1 MCIRDSTGVV
11 SPDGRGHRV
20 NIRRETEADHAAVA
34 EVTAAA
40 FGKQD
45 EARLVEAIRA
55 CDDFVPELTLVAEEE
70 GRVVGHIMFSYSLLE
85 GSPVKL
91 LQLSPLSVAPDRQ
104 NAGIGSALTREGL
117 RLADERGEPLVLVL
131 GHPTYY
137 PRFGFRPASTLGL
150 EAPNP
155 EWPDEA
161 FMAVPL
167 RAYDPTLCG
176 RVRFAPPFD

>member
-1 MCIRDSTGVV
+1 MK
-11 SPDGRGHRV
+11 
-20 NIRRETEADHAAVA
+20 IRRETEADFAAVT

-40 FGKQD
+40 FGQED
-45 EARLVEAIRA
+45 EARLVEAIRG
-55 CDDFVPELTLVAEEE
+55 CDEFVPELTLVAEED
-70 GRVVGHIMFSYSLLE
+70 GRVVGHVMFSNSALE
-85 GSPVKL
+85 GSDTGL

-104 NAGIGSALTREGL
+104 NQGIGAALTREAL

-131 GHPTYY
+131 GHPEYY

-155 EWPDEA
+155 DWPDEA

-167 RAYDPTLCG
+167 TAYDPALRG
-176 RVRFAPPFD
+176 RVTFAPPFG

>member
-1 MCIRDSTGVV
+1 VRIR
-11 SPDGRGHRV
+11 P
-20 NIRRETEADHAAVA
+20 ETAADYEAVG

-55 CDDFVPELTLVAEEE
+55 STEFVPELTLVAEED
-70 GRVVGHIMFSYSLLE
+70 GWILGHVMYSYSALE
-85 GSPVKL
+85 RSDTRL

-104 NAGIGSALTREGL
+104 NEGIGAALTRESL

-150 EAPNP
+150 LAPNP
-155 EWPDEA
+155 DWPDEA
-161 FMAVPL
+161 FMAAPL
-167 RAYDPTLCG
+167 SAYDPSLRG
-176 RVRFAPPFD
+176 RVTFAPPFG

>member
-1 MCIRDSTGVV
+1 VR
-11 SPDGRGHRV
+11 
-20 NIRRETEADHAAVA
+20 IRRETAADYPAVA

-55 CDDFVPELTLVAEEE
+55 SDGYVPELSLVAEEG
-70 GRVVGHIMFSYSLLE
+70 GRIVGHVMLSYAGLE
-85 GSPVKL
+85 GSDTPL
-91 LQLSPLSVAPDRQ
+91 LQLSPLSVAPDRHGG
-104 NAGIGSALTREGL
+104 GIGSALTREAL

-137 PRFGFRPASTLGL
+137 PRFGFRAASTLGI
-150 EAPNP
+150 EAPDP
-155 EWPDEA
+155 DWPDEA

-167 RAYDPTLCG
+167 TAHDPSIRG
-176 RVRFAPPFD
+176 RVVFPPAFG

>member
-1 MCIRDSTGVV
+1 MRIR
-11 SPDGRGHRV
+11 P
-20 NIRRETEADHAAVA
+20 ETEADHAAVA

-45 EARLVEAIRA
+45 EVRLVEAIRA
-55 CDDFVPELTLVAEEE
+55 CEEFVPEFTLVAEEE
-70 GRVVGHIMFSYSLLE
+70 GRIVGHVMFSYSALE
-85 GSPVKL
+85 GSDARL
-91 LQLSPLSVAPDRQ
+91 LQLSPLSVVPDRQ
-104 NAGIGSALTREGL
+104 GTGIGSALTRESL

-150 EAPNP
+150 QAPNP
-155 EWPDEA
+155 EWPDDV

-167 RAYDPTLCG
+167 TAYDPALRG
-176 RVRFAPPFD
+176 RVTFAPPFG

>member
-1 MCIRDSTGVV
+1 VKIR
-11 SPDGRGHRV
+11 P
-20 NIRRETEADHAAVA
+20 EAEADHEAVA

-40 FGKQD
+40 FGQDD

-55 CDDFVPELTLVAEEE
+55 SAEYVPELTLVAEDE
-70 GRVVGHIMFSYSLLE
+70 GRIVGHVMYSYSTLD
-85 GSPVKL
+85 GSDARL
-91 LQLSPLSVAPDRQ
+91 LQLSPLSVVPDRQ
-104 NAGIGSALTREGL
+104 SEGIGAALTRESL

-137 PRFGFRPASTLGL
+137 PRFGFRRASTLGL

-155 EWPDEA
+155 DWPDEA

-167 RAYDPTLCG
+167 GAYDASLRG
-176 RVRFAPPFD
+176 RVRFASAFG

>member
-1 MCIRDSTGVV
+1 MK
-11 SPDGRGHRV
+11 
-20 NIRRETEADHAAVA
+20 IRRETEADHAAVA
-34 EVTAAA
+34 QVTAAA
-40 FGKQD
+40 FGQED

-55 CDDFVPELTLVAEEE
+55 CDEFVPELTLVAQED
-70 GRVVGHIMFSYSLLE
+70 GRIVGHVMFSYSALE
-85 GSPVKL
+85 GSNTRL

-104 NAGIGSALTREGL
+104 NSGIGAALTREAL

-131 GHPTYY
+131 GHPSYY

-155 EWPDEA
+155 DWPDEA

-167 RAYDPTLCG
+167 TAYDPSIRG
-176 RVRFAPPFD
+176 RVTFAPPFG

>member
-1 MCIRDSTGVV
+1 MRL
-11 SPDGRGHRV
+11 RA
-20 NIRRETEADHAAVA
+20 ETEADYEAVA

-55 CDDFVPELTLVAEEE
+55 SEEYVPELTLVAEEK
-70 GRVVGHIMFSYSLLE
+70 GRIVGHVMFSYSLLD
-85 GSPVKL
+85 GSHTRL

-104 NAGIGSALTREGL
+104 NRGVGSALTREAL

-131 GHPTYY
+131 GHPNYY

-150 EAPNP
+150 EAPDP
-155 EWPDEA
+155 SWSDEA

-167 RAYDPTLCG
+167 SAYDASLRG
-176 RVRFAPPFD
+176 RVTFAPPFR

>member
-1 MCIRDSTGVV
+1 MRIR
-11 SPDGRGHRV
+11 P
-20 NIRRETEADHAAVA
+20 ETAADHEAVA
-34 EVTAAA
+34 DVTAAA

-45 EARLVEAIRA
+45 EARLVDAIRA
-55 CDDFVPELTLVAEEE
+55 SAEFVPELTLVAEED
-70 GRVVGHIMFSYSLLE
+70 GRILGHVMYSYSALE
-85 GSPVKL
+85 GSDTRL

-104 NAGIGSALTREGL
+104 NEGIGAALTRESL

-150 EAPNP
+150 LAPNP

-161 FMAVPL
+161 FMAAPL
-167 RAYDPTLCG
+167 TAYDPSLRG
-176 RVRFAPPFD
+176 RVTFAPPFG

>member
-1 MCIRDSTGVV
+1 MEIR
-11 SPDGRGHRV
+11 P
-20 NIRRETEADHAAVA
+20 EAEADYLAVA

-45 EARLVEAIRA
+45 EVRLVEAIRG
-55 CDDFVPELTLVAEEE
+55 CEEFVPELTLVAEEE
-70 GRVVGHIMFSYSLLE
+70 RRIVGHVMFSYSALE
-85 GSPVKL
+85 GSEARL

-104 NAGIGSALTREGL
+104 NEGIGAALTRESL

-150 EAPNP
+150 QAPNP
-155 EWPDEA
+155 QWPDDA

-167 RAYDPTLCG
+167 TAYDPALCG
-176 RVRFAPPFD
+176 RVIFAPPFG

>member
-1 MCIRDSTGVV
+1 MRIR
-11 SPDGRGHRV
+11 P
-20 NIRRETEADHAAVA
+20 ETAADYAAVA
-34 EVTAAA
+34 DVTAAA

-45 EARLVEAIRA
+45 EARLVAAIRTSEE
-55 CDDFVPELTLVAEEE
+55 FVPELTLVAEEN
-70 GRVVGHIMFSYSLLE
+70 GRIVGHVMYSYSALE
-85 GSPVKL
+85 GAEMRL

-104 NAGIGSALTREGL
+104 RTGIGSALTRESL

-131 GHPTYY
+131 GHPSYY

-150 EAPNP
+150 LAPDP

-167 RAYDPTLCG
+167 TAYDPALRG
-176 RVRFAPPFD
+176 RVTFAPAFG

>member
-1 MCIRDSTGVV
+1 MR
-11 SPDGRGHRV
+11 
-20 NIRRETEADHAAVA
+20 IRRETEADHAAVA

-40 FGKQD
+40 FGQED

-55 CDDFVPELTLVAEEE
+55 CEEFVPELTLVAEEE
-70 GRVVGHIMFSYSLLE
+70 GRIVGHVMFSYSALE
-85 GSPVKL
+85 GSKTRL

-104 NAGIGSALTREGL
+104 NSGIGAALTREAL

-131 GHPTYY
+131 GHPSYY

-155 EWPDEA
+155 DWPDEA
-161 FMAVPL
+161 FMAAPL
-167 RAYDPTLCG
+167 TAYDPAIRG
-176 RVRFAPPFD
+176 RVTFAPPFG

>member
-1 MCIRDSTGVV
+1 MDGVRIR
-11 SPDGRGHRV
+11 P
-20 NIRRETEADHAAVA
+20 ETDADHTAVR

-40 FGKQD
+40 FGRED
-45 EARLVEAIRA
+45 EARLVDTIRA
-55 CDDFVPELTLVAEEE
+55 SAEYVPALTLVAEDD
-70 GRVVGHIMFSYSLLE
+70 GRIVGHVMYSYSALE
-85 GSPVKL
+85 GSETRL

-104 NAGIGSALTREGL
+104 GGGIGAALTRESL

-137 PRFGFRPASTLGL
+137 PRFGFRQASTLGL
-150 EAPNP
+150 QAPNP

-167 RAYDPTLCG
+167 TGYNASLRG
-176 RVRFAPPFD
+176 RVAFAPAFG

>member
-1 MCIRDSTGVV
+1 MRAVERNPQVTTAVV
-11 SPDGRGHRV
+11 SPQLR
-20 NIRRETEADHAAVA
+20 IRREIEADFPAIA
-34 EVTAAA
+34 EVTEAA
-40 FGKQD
+40 FGQPD
-45 EARLVEAIRA
+45 EARLVEAIRS
-55 CDDFVPELTLVAEEE
+55 CDEFVPELTLVAEED
-70 GRVVGHIMFSYSLLE
+70 GRIVGHVMFSYSAVE
-85 GSPVKL
+85 GSDARL

-104 NAGIGSALTREGL
+104 GEGIGAALTRKAL

-137 PRFGFRPASTLGL
+137 PRFGFRPASTFGL
-150 EAPNP
+150 AAPNP

-167 RAYDPTLCG
+167 TAYNPSIRG

>member
-1 MCIRDSTGVV
+1 MRIR
-11 SPDGRGHRV
+11 P
-20 NIRRETEADHAAVA
+20 EARADYVAIA

-45 EARLVEAIRA
+45 EAQPVEAIRA
-55 CDDFVPELTLVAEEE
+55 CDEFVPELSLVAEDE
-70 GRVVGHIMFSYSLLE
+70 GRIVGHIMFSYSALE
-85 GSPVKL
+85 GTDARLV
-91 LQLSPLSVAPDRQ
+91 QLSPLSVAPDRQ
-104 NAGIGSALTREGL
+104 REGVGSALTRKAL
-117 RLADERGEPLVLVL
+117 RLADERAEPLVLVL

-150 EAPNP
+150 QAPNP

-167 RAYDPTLCG
+167 AAYDPSLRG
-176 RVRFAPPFD
+176 RVTFAAPFG

>member
-1 MCIRDSTGVV
+1 MKIRC
-11 SPDGRGHRV
+11 
-20 NIRRETEADHAAVA
+20 ETEADFAAVG
-34 EVTAAA
+34 EVAAAA
-40 FGKQD
+40 FGQPD

-55 CDDFVPELTLVAEEE
+55 CDEFVPELTLVAVED
-70 GRVVGHIMFSYSLLE
+70 GRIVGHVMFSYSALE
-85 GSPVKL
+85 GSDTGL

-104 NAGIGSALTREGL
+104 NSGIGAALTREAL

-131 GHPTYY
+131 GHPEYY

-155 EWPDEA
+155 DWPDEA

-167 RAYDPTLCG
+167 TAYDPALRG
-176 RVRFAPPFD
+176 RVTFAPPFG

>member
-1 MCIRDSTGVV
+1 MR
-11 SPDGRGHRV
+11 
-20 NIRRETEADHAAVA
+20 IRREAEVDHAAIA

-55 CDDFVPELTLVAEEE
+55 SDEFVPELSLVAEED
-70 GRVVGHIMFSYSLLE
+70 GRIVGHIMFSYSALD
-85 GSPVKL
+85 GSDTRL

-104 NAGIGSALTREGL
+104 REGIGSALTRKAL
-117 RLADERGEPLVLVL
+117 RLADARGEPLVLVL
-131 GHPTYY
+131 GHPAYY

-150 EAPNP
+150 QAPNP

-167 RAYDPTLCG
+167 SGYDPSLRGVVT
-176 RVRFAPPFD
+176 FAPPFG

>member
-1 MCIRDSTGVV
+1 VK
-11 SPDGRGHRV
+11 
-20 NIRRETEADHAAVA
+20 IRREAEADYDAVA

-45 EARLVEAIRA
+45 EARLVEAIRG
-55 CDDFVPELTLVAEEE
+55 CEEYVPELTLVAEEN
-70 GRVVGHIMFSYSLLE
+70 GRIVGHVMYSYSALD
-85 GSPVKL
+85 GSDTRL

-104 NAGIGSALTREGL
+104 RTGIGSALTRKSL

-150 EAPNP
+150 QAPNP

-167 RAYDPTLCG
+167 SAYESKLRG
-176 RVRFAPPFD
+176 RVTFAPPFG